1 METFPVDPDC
11 RFNFYVQ
18 RWNKWPDYPV
28 YLWSSDG
35 KRSVP
40 GQILNEAGVRSDF
53 LVCDDDMPIY
63 GKRLR
68 YLSTHVVPDD
78 VVAIRSSWKWIGGK
92 VVPSTILEQH
102 PPEGEPLPVPM
113 SMCTQTVH
121 KVWNVLIEL
130 NDRGMYID
138 RETGDVV
145 ESVPWQTR
153 AYWIR
158 ETLRHFGVGISFR
171 HGNR

>member
-1 METFPVDPDC
+1 
-11 RFNFYVQ
+11 
-18 RWNKWPDYPV
+18 
-28 YLWSSDG
+28 
-35 KRSVP
+35 VP
-40 GQILNEAGVRSDF
+40 GQILNEAGVRSDL

-68 YLSTHVVPDD
+68 YLHSHVCPDD
-78 VVAIRSSWKWIGGK
+78 IVTIRRPWQWIGDR
-92 VVPSTILEQH
+92 VVPSEIVETH
-102 PPEGEPLPVPM
+102 PTEGEPLPVPM
-113 SMCTQTVH
+113 SMLTQTRK
-121 KVWNVLIEL
+121 KVWDVLIEL

-138 RETGDVV
+138 RSTGDVV
-145 ESVPWQTR
+145 KSVPWQTR